1 MFFDTFTNYNKQLS
15 EEEYQ
20 KYNSS
25 EFLSFPKTI
34 DTIDKLK
41 PIFEKL
47 ITKPQKLIEDNDDYY
62 VARDILTNTVYI
74 CFKNMLVLDI
84 DIYKSVED
92 ENEILQLLE
101 RSGYTFRVYKTRNGF
116 HAFCTSQ
123 TFDYSDKKTIDW
135 MIHMKCDFFYAFYC
149 HLRGFCVR
157 LNRKMDEYFEMMSV
171 EPGKRNKVDDI
182 YQYIGCLGNDKAENQ
197 ELCQLAELHMKYVAE
212 YKTHTPVG

>member
-34 DTIDKLK
+34 ETIKKLT
-41 PIFEKL
+41 PTFEKL
-47 ITKPQKLIEDNDDYY
+47 ITKPQNLIEDNNDYY

-135 MIHMKCDFFYAFYC
+135 MIRLKCDFFYAFYC

-157 LNRKMDEYFEMMSV
+157 LNRKMYEYFEMMSV
-171 EPGKRNKVDDI
+171 EPSKRNKVDDI
-182 YQYIGCLGNDKAENQ
+182 YQYIGCYGNEKAENQ

-212 YKTHTPVG
+212 YRTHTPVG